1 MTAPEEYQPDQVAQ
15 GEAASPILQYL
26 REVAAAMRGTLDS
39 CRKHGEAPKVEE
51 VHRLRTGTRRVE
63 ATLETLAR
71 EAGARGLGKAA
82 EEARQRWLRQLKKVR
97 RASGT
102 VRDFDVHRELL
113 ADNFL
118 PAVGEAKPDAAG
130 AAQEPA
136 DGNSEEKAPL
146 VRNDHVRDELMEQ
159 ARALDAWLKTHRTD
173 AARALCDTLRDHAE
187 RLLEAEQ
194 QFMVAIAKRRA
205 IMRRAHR
212 PAARLA
218 LEDYLRLMD
227 AMPHLDAENLHD
239 FRKGAK
245 KARYVAESDEKDPA
259 AVAMAKAIKRVQDA
273 IGEWHDWDVV
283 RGEAREALH
292 DNGRSLVAQ
301 LEARTKRAY
310 ERAMRLTATMGRRF
324 IGEWQA
330 LRPRRA
336 RSRRVTSRKSS

>member
-1 MTAPEEYQPDQVAQ
+1 MTEPAEYQPDQAA
-15 GEAASPILQYL
+15 GSGDASPMLQHL
-26 REVAAAMRGTLDS
+26 RDVAEAMRATLDA
-39 CRKHGEAPKVEE
+39 CRKHGEAPKVEA
-51 VHRLRTGTRRVE
+51 VHHLRTGTRRVE

-71 EAGARGLGKAA
+71 EAGARGLSKAA

-102 VRDFDVHRELL
+102 VRDLDVHRELL

-118 PAVGEAKPDAAG
+118 PAEEEAKADESAADAAS
-130 AAQEPA
+130 
-136 DGNSEEKAPL
+136 NSTPL
-146 VRNDHVRDELMEQ
+146 VAQ
-159 ARALDAWLKTHRTD
+159 ARSLDAWLKSQRSD
-173 AARALCDTLRDHAE
+173 AAQALCETLDDHAA
-187 RLLEAEQ
+187 RLLDAEQ
-194 QFMVAIAKRRA
+194 QFMAAVAKSSSIS
-205 IMRRAHR
+205 RRAHR

-227 AMPHLDAENLHD
+227 TMPHLDQENLHD

-245 KARYVAESDEKDPA
+245 KARYVAESDDKDPA

-292 DNGRSLVAQ
+292 GGGALEAQ
-301 LEARTKRAY
+301 LEVRAQRAY
-310 ERAMRLTATMGRRF
+310 ERALRITSTMGRRF

-330 LRPRRA
+330 SRPRRA
-336 RSRRVTSRKSS
+336 GSARATSRKSS